1 MNWLASQIPRFVL
14 SPRLQRAR
22 FLSLRATVTV
32 ALALSVLAGGAAA
45 QRDRR
50 AEEEPTSAINFLVLK
65 DDNGKPVRNAAV
77 IMHPVNS
84 HGKQQRG
91 GMELKTDSEGK
102 SSFDGVPYGKL
113 RVQVLAQGF
122 QTFGEDYDVNQAK
135 MDLTIKLKRP
145 QGQYSVYE
153 DHPSEKKDE
162 KQPH

>member
-1 MNWLASQIPRFVL
+1 MNWPAFEIFRWVL
-14 SPRLQRAR
+14 SPRLQRGR
-22 FLSLRATVTV
+22 FLNLRPIVGV
-32 ALALSVLAGGAAA
+32 ALDMSMLAVGAAA

-50 AEEEPTSAINFLVLK
+50 AEEERTAAINFLVLK

-113 RVQVLAQGF
+113 RGQVLAQGF
-122 QTFGEDYDVNQAK
+122 QTFGEDYDVNRAK

-153 DHPSEKKDE
+153 DHPGEKKDE
-162 KQPH
+162 NPH

>member
-1 MNWLASQIPRFVL
+1 MNWPTSQNPRCVL
-14 SPRLQRAR
+14 NSQLQRRR
-22 FLSLRATVTV
+22 FINLKAIVGV

-50 AEEEPTSAINFLVLK
+50 AEEEPTAAINFLVLK

-122 QTFGEDYDVNQAK
+122 QTFGEDYDVNQSK

-153 DHPSEKKDE
+153 DHSSEKKDE
-162 KQPH
+162 KPH

>member
-1 MNWLASQIPRFVL
+1 MNRPAFETFRSVL
-14 SPRLQRAR
+14 NPSLQRPRL
-22 FLSLRATVTV
+22 LNLRAMVGV
-32 ALALSVLAGGAAA
+32 GLALSVLAVGAAA

-50 AEEEPTSAINFLVLK
+50 AEEEPTAAINFLVLK

-162 KQPH
+162 KPH

>member
-1 MNWLASQIPRFVL
+1 MNWPALQTARCVLRPRLRRPRFLNLKTIV
-14 SPRLQRAR
+14 SA
-22 FLSLRATVTV
+22 
-32 ALALSVLAGGAAA
+32 ALALWVLALGAAA

-50 AEEEPTSAINFLVLK
+50 AEEEPTAAINFLVLK

-135 MDLTIKLKRP
+135 MELTIKLKRP
-145 QGQYSVYE
+145 QGQYSVY
-153 DHPSEKKDE
+153 DAHPNEKKDE
-162 KQPH
+162 KPH

>member
-1 MNWLASQIPRFVL
+1 MNLPAFEIFRSVL
-14 SPRLQRAR
+14 RPRLQPPR
-22 FLSLRATVTV
+22 FLNLRPTV
-32 ALALSVLAGGAAA
+32 AVALVLWTLAGGVAA

-50 AEEEPTSAINFLVLK
+50 AEEEPTAAINFLVLK

-153 DHPSEKKDE
+153 DHSSEKKDE
-162 KQPH
+162 KPH

>member
-1 MNWLASQIPRFVL
+1 MNWPALQIFRCVL
-14 SPRLQRAR
+14 SPRLQRPR
-22 FLSLRATVTV
+22 FLNLGAIVGV
-32 ALALSVLAGGAAA
+32 ALASLMLAVGVAA

-50 AEEEPTSAINFLVLK
+50 AEEEPTAAINFLVLK

-77 IMHPVNS
+77 IMHPVS
-84 HGKQQRG
+84 SRGKQQRG

-135 MDLTIKLKRP
+135 MELTIKLKRP

-153 DHPSEKKDE
+153 DHASEKKDE
-162 KQPH
+162 KPH

>member
-1 MNWLASQIPRFVL
+1 MNWPAFEILRCAL
-14 SPRLQRAR
+14 SPRLQRPR
-22 FLSLRATVTV
+22 FLNLRAIVDV
-32 ALALSVLAGGAAA
+32 GLALSMLAVGAAA

-50 AEEEPTSAINFLVLK
+50 AEEEPTAAISFLVLK

-84 HGKQQRG
+84 RGKQQRG

-153 DHPSEKKDE
+153 DHPSQKKDE
-162 KQPH
+162 KPH

>member
-1 MNWLASQIPRFVL
+1 VGAP
-14 SPRLQRAR
+14 
-22 FLSLRATVTV
+22 
-32 ALALSVLAGGAAA
+32 LALLMLAGGAAA

-50 AEEEPTSAINFLVLK
+50 AEEEPTAAINFLVLK

-84 HGKQQRG
+84 RGKQQRG

-145 QGQYSVYE
+145 QGQFSVYE
-153 DHPSEKKDE
+153 DHASEKKDE
-162 KQPH
+162 KPH

>member
-1 MNWLASQIPRFVL
+1 MVG
-14 SPRLQRAR
+14 
-22 FLSLRATVTV
+22 V
-32 ALALSVLAGGAAA
+32 ALALSLLAVGAAA

-50 AEEEPTSAINFLVLK
+50 AEEEPTAAINFLVLK

-77 IMHPVNS
+77 IMHPVNT

-91 GMELKTDSEGK
+91 GLELKTDSEGK

-113 RVQVLAQGF
+113 RVQVLAHGF

-153 DHPSEKKDE
+153 DHSSEKKDE
-162 KQPH
+162 KPH